1 MPLLPPLDLNLVS
14 SVFKSSGGGAKKL
27 RGTSTTR
34 KLTDQWTQTGQMVQ
48 KTPGKGG
55 AKYCNEV
62 LRCKVPGCRATH
74 AHRVN
79 DDSTLSTISGNI
91 SKHYGD
97 KHPELHLAYTH
108 NTAVVVKSDGTNQRT
123 LELPFLQQVKHHV
136 DCVFAIAEDTSAL
149 RTKNRDAMSKFVQNL
164 QPGCKLPDERTV
176 KKVLDAITE
185 TTPTATPSSWPT
197 ASKMVSKILTSTQL
211 QEGLRRHQLL
221 VGIRKRECLVVI
233 KYGATRWAS
242 GHLLISRSCTLYHVI
257 NRLAQEDLG
266 PDLDMVAALRDAD
279 LAPVPGHLDEHRAAV
294 GDHHHVPASDDDDD
308 AESDDDEEED
318 LRKLSLSD
326 CNLTA
331 LQWSHSEIYEGLFN
345 PAREAMTKLQTSKY
359 NTTAIVI
366 PITAAL
372 RSFYEGDAFP
382 AGCRQLGN
390 ASHKDVRAYNYPT
403 KVFTRKMLPPWA
415 IKCCELIVEQLNA
428 LARFLQ
434 RKMNKWIYIATVLDP
449 RNKLD
454 KCFTVG
460 DAMNATEVK
469 ALYMTELLNVARHHA
484 PEMLVTSDQP
494 PPAAAPRP
502 RPTTSTTARGALD
515 LYNDSSDDDG
525 IPIAH
530 QVRNEQQ
537 RIDTR
542 SLAAKESDLFF
553 DLRSWIS
560 ARNTGK
566 PTAGTIASRSSS
578 SSTKTKRTCTSAPAS
593 RHQDALR
600 QG

>member
-1 MPLLPPLDLNLVS
+1 
-14 SVFKSSGGGAKKL
+14 
-27 RGTSTTR
+27 
-34 KLTDQWTQTGQMVQ
+34 
-48 KTPGKGG
+48 
-55 AKYCNEV
+55 
-62 LRCKVPGCRATH
+62 
-74 AHRVN
+74 
-79 DDSTLSTISGNI
+79 
-91 SKHYGD
+91 
-97 KHPELHLAYTH
+97 
-108 NTAVVVKSDGTNQRT
+108 
-123 LELPFLQQVKHHV
+123 
-136 DCVFAIAEDTSAL
+136 
-149 RTKNRDAMSKFVQNL
+149 
-164 QPGCKLPDERTV
+164 
-176 KKVLDAITE
+176 
-185 TTPTATPSSWPT
+185 
-197 ASKMVSKILTSTQL
+197 
-211 QEGLRRHQLL
+211 
-221 VGIRKRECLVVI
+221 
-233 KYGATRWAS
+233 
-242 GHLLISRSCTLYHVI
+242 
-257 NRLAQEDLG
+257 
-266 PDLDMVAALRDAD
+266 
-279 LAPVPGHLDEHRAAV
+279 
-294 GDHHHVPASDDDDD
+294 
-308 AESDDDEEED
+308 
-318 LRKLSLSD
+318 
-326 CNLTA
+326 
-331 LQWSHSEIYEGLFN
+331 
-345 PAREAMTKLQTSKY
+345 
-359 NTTAIVI
+359 
-366 PITAAL
+366 
-372 RSFYEGDAFP
+372 
-382 AGCRQLGN
+382 
-390 ASHKDVRAYNYPT
+390 
-403 KVFTRKMLPPWA
+403 
-415 IKCCELIVEQLNA
+415 
-428 LARFLQ
+428 
-434 RKMNKWIYIATVLDP
+434 MNKWICIATVLDP